1 MYNIIFASVPI
12 LWYALYDF
20 EYDKDEF
27 LRNPAHYIVGLKHM
41 LFSSF
46 VFWQWFIQGATQALV
61 LLLIC
66 FVSQG
71 MTTLSDGTNFDFWL
85 NGQVLY
91 LSIVLI
97 VNLKIIQGFN
107 VFNGVGEFTVLM
119 MIVNFFCFYALE
131 NSMKGIHTLYLTLP
145 HFFSAGSQMWLCT
158 IFCVGYIFTMDKFIT
173 YAFRYAQSIWNQKKF
188 NNRRRRHEL
197 LPSGLM
203 QTGYQE
209 FNDEK

>member
-20 EYDKDEF
+20 EYEKEEF
-27 LRNPAHYIVGLKHM
+27 LRNPAHFIVGLKHM
-41 LFSSF
+41 LFSNF
-46 VFWQWFIQGATQALV
+46 VFWQWFIQGATQAFV
-61 LLLIC
+61 LLAIC

-85 NGQVLY
+85 TGQVLY

-97 VNLKIIQGFN
+97 VNLKIVQGFN
-107 VFNGVGEFTVLM
+107 VFNGVGELTVFV
-119 MIVNFFCFYALE
+119 MIANFFWFYALE
-131 NSMKGIHTLYLTLP
+131 NSMEGIHTLYRTLP
-145 HFFSAGSQMWLCT
+145 QFFSAGSQMWLCA
-158 IFCVGYIFTMDKFIT
+158 ILCVGYIFTMDKIIT
-173 YAFRYAQSIWNQKKF
+173 YAWRYAQSRWKHSKKDK
-188 NNRRRRHEL
+188 RRRRHEL
-197 LPSGLM
+197 IPSGPM